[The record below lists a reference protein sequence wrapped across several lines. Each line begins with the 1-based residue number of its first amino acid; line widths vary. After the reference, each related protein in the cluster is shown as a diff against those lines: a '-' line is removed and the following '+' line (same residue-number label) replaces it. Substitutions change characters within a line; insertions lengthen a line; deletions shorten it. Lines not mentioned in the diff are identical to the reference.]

1 MHSQYTIFKTPGV
14 PVPLGEV
21 LYLARL
27 MTCPLSI
34 DQSKIHCCAKI
45 QPGVPVPLGE
55 VLYLARLMTCPLAID
70 QSKIHCW
77 AKIQNPLKE
86 NCESM
91 IGKKGFLHCVRT
103 NKKKGIKN
111 T

>member
-14 PVPLGEV
+14 P
-21 LYLARL
+21 A
-27 MTCPLSI
+27 
-34 DQSKIHCCAKI
+34 
-45 QPGVPVPLGE
+45 PLGE

-70 QSKIHCW
+70 QGKIHCW
-77 AKIQNPLKE
+77 AKIQNPWKE

-111 T
+111 TKKREIFCF